1 MASVQPAPRPAPAS
15 GPAPAPSSAHPH
27 PRAVLLDAG
36 NTLVFA
42 DRERIFGI
50 YAEVGV
56 AGDPERFLQAE
67 LFARHQLASRV
78 EEGATGTEPHLWRE
92 YFLTLF
98 RRSGVPPAALDRVGG
113 RVVEEHR
120 RSHLWTGVEEG
131 TGPAL
136 DRLLA
141 EGYRLG
147 VISNADGRM
156 EAVLETT
163 GLRSRME
170 FVVDSHAV
178 GVEKPDPA
186 IFHAGVELLGL
197 PPEEVLYVGDL
208 FPVDVVG
215 ARRAGLQA
223 LLVDP
228 SGRLPHPVDRIPSV
242 TELPAYLQDRARR
255 GSRGL
260 AGDP

>member
-1 MASVQPAPRPAPAS
+1 MASVPPASRPTPAPVPTPAP
-15 GPAPAPSSAHPH
+15 GPPHPH

-42 DRERIFGI
+42 DRDRIFRI

-98 RRSGVPPAALDRVGG
+98 RRSGVPAAALERVGS

-120 RSHLWTGVEEG
+120 RSHLWTRVEEG

-163 GLRSRME
+163 GLRSRVE
-170 FVVDSHAV
+170 FVVDSHAA

-186 IFHAGVELLGL
+186 IFLEGVERLGL
-197 PPEEVLYVGDL
+197 APGEVLYVGDL
-208 FPVDVVG
+208 YPVDVVG

-228 SGRLPHPVDRIPSV
+228 SGRLDHPVDRIPTIV
-242 TELPAYLQDRARR
+242 ELPAYLRERAR
-255 GSRGL
+255 GGVGTSSQ
-260 AGDP
+260 AP